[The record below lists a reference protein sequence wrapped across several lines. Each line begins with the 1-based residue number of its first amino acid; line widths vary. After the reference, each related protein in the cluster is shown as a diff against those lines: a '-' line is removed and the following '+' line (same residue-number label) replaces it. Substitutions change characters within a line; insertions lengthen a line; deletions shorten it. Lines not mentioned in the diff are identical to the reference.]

1 MDAAVAERGGGEL
14 EIAKVAGEDSGG
26 QGHEIVDQVNEDS
39 RSGEAEEELQF
50 DEGGEA
56 ESVEAR

>member
-14 EIAKVAGEDSGG
+14 KIAKVAGEDSGG
-26 QGHEIVDQVNEDS
+26 QGHEIVDEVNEDS